1 MSEGQRFLDKCLE
14 ATVAVDPWPYQILND
29 TLSSG
34 TFDKLKQQCIEKFNF
49 ETNELHHIFPRN

>member
-1 MSEGQRFLDKCLE
+1 MSEGQRFLAKCLD

-34 TFDKLKQQCIEKFNF
+34 TFDKLKQQCVEKFNF
-49 ETNELHHIFPRN
+49 EKILL

>member
-29 TLSSG
+29 TLSTLRES
-34 TFDKLKQQCIEKFNF
+34 LKNLVHGARIAKKSCKK
-49 ETNELHHIFPRN
+49 TVKT